1 MAAPAAIL
9 DPVAND
15 ADGWFVQPGESL
27 DQLQRRAQADG
38 LDRLDDAALL
48 GLLLRRAVGD
58 DAWVGFAQQL
68 LLQFGSLG
76 RVLAAPLGEL
86 VDAVDLLP
94 EEGRPDAPEVQALH
108 LGVIGEA
115 AARLLRGQVLGRP
128 LLGGPLLDDVPSL
141 VRYCRAALGYE
152 EVEQFRV
159 LFLDRRHRLVW
170 DEVLAKG
177 TVNHALVQPREVTAI
192 ALRLKAAAVVLVHNH
207 PTGDE
212 EPSRADVD
220 MTRQIVE
227 ACSVV
232 GVQVLDHLIV
242 AEGGHTSLA
251 EGGLLP
257 GQHRSA
263 TRPRK
268 RQQKRA

>member
-15 ADGWFVQPGESL
+15 ADGWFAQPGESL

-38 LDRLDDAALL
+38 FDRLDDAALL
-48 GLLLRRAVGD
+48 ALLLRRAVGD
-58 DAWVGFAQQL
+58 EARVGFAQQL

-76 RVLAAPLGEL
+76 RVLAAPLEEL

-94 EEGRPDAPEVQALH
+94 EEGRPDAPEVLAVH

-115 AARLLRGQVLGRP
+115 AARLLRGQV
-128 LLGGPLLDDVPSL
+128 LGGPLLDDVPSL

-177 TVNHALVQPREVTAI
+177 TVNHAPVQPREVTAR

-227 ACSVV
+227 ACGVV

-263 TRPRK
+263 ARPRK